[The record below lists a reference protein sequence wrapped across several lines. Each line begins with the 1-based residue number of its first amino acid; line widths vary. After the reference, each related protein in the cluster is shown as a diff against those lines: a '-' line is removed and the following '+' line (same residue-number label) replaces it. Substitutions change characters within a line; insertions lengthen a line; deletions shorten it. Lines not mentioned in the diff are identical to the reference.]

1 MQILAPQCSLNIYDV
16 QYFISVSLRK
26 TFEQRIN
33 KHCLNGIVYTYSHI
47 HRHTTFIPTSRK
59 ERTELNLTSD
69 TSRY

>member
-33 KHCLNGIVYTYSHI
+33 KRCLNGIVYSHI
-47 HRHTTFIPTSRK
+47 H
-59 ERTELNLTSD
+59 
-69 TSRY
+69 